1 MIAKLRGI
9 LDMIGDGFV
18 VLDVNGVGY
27 RVFCSSKTIGKLK
40 VGQEASLQIE
50 MQVREDHIHLFGFA
64 DLAEKK
70 WFSLLTT
77 VQGVGAKVGLAILS
91 ALSTD
96 ELAMAVYAADS
107 KAFTKAGGVGPKL
120 AVRIV
125 TELKGKAVTNPDS
138 DAIPDDSAGIA
149 VSSNTAEDAISAL
162 TNFGFQRMDAASA
175 VNKALKKLGKDADVS
190 DIVREA
196 LKGFAS

>member
-64 DLAEKK
+64 DAAEKN
-70 WFSLLTT
+70 WFTLLTT

-138 DAIPDDSAGIA
+138 DMIPDESAGAA
-149 VSSNTAEDAISAL
+149 VSSNTAADAVSAL
-162 TNFGFQRMDAASA
+162 INFGFQRMDAASA

>member
-138 DAIPDDSAGIA
+138 DTCLLYTS
-149 VSSNTAEDAISAL
+149 
-162 TNFGFQRMDAASA
+162 DAA
-175 VNKALKKLGKDADVS
+175 D
-190 DIVREA
+190 E
-196 LKGFAS
+196 